1 MHPELEKKI
10 QLFMDEQMR
19 LMEKFMGPF
28 ALQYKSDFGDNT
40 GAYFKWLN
48 MAYQLKSR
56 IPSIDDQKLT
66 PEALSK
72 PFGKS
77 PGLKF

>member
-28 ALQYKSDFGDNT
+28 ALQYKIDFGDNT

-56 IPSIDDQKLT
+56 IPSLDDQKLT